1 MNDLKVMVQYNPGV
15 IKFENFDEIKSALT
29 EQMEIYKNLDVT
41 EDTVKE
47 SKKDIA
53 TLRKIRKA
61 VDDRRK
67 EIKAAYMDPYNGLD
81 RQVKELTA
89 LIDEPISIISAK
101 NDVFEQKRI
110 EEKRVHIKNL
120 WDENIKIPGTDIS
133 VFYNPSWEN
142 VTTTDASI
150 KSDISQLNVNYE
162 SGVQT
167 LKAFEDVGEA
177 EIEQAIKV
185 FVSNKLD
192 LSKAVIEIH
201 HFREHKK
208 MMEEQAKRDAEREA
222 ERARI
227 EEERKLAQ
235 EKANAE
241 REAELLQKQQEKTS
255 QECVHDVEIPDFEPE
270 PETVANT
277 ETHLLSITATVDQLQ
292 QIYELI
298 ARLGVK
304 YEEI

>member
-1 MNDLKVMVQYNPGV
+1 MNDLKVAVKYNPGV
-15 IKFENFDEIKSALT
+15 IVFENFDEIKAALT
-29 EQMEIYKNLDVT
+29 EQMEVYKNLEVT
-41 EDTVKE
+41 DETLKE
-47 SKKDIA
+47 SKKDVA
-53 TLRKIRKA
+53 TLRKIKKA
-61 VDDRRK
+61 VEDRRK
-67 EIKAAYMDPYNGLD
+67 EIKNEFMDPYTGLEK
-81 RQVKELTA
+81 QVKELTA
-89 LIDEPISIISAK
+89 LIDEPIAIITKKS
-101 NDVFEQKRI
+101 DVFEQRRI
-110 EEKRVHIKNL
+110 EEKRLHIREMWN
-120 WDENIKIPGTDIS
+120 ENIKVPNADIS

-142 VTTTDASI
+142 VTTTDTSI

-192 LSKAVIEIH
+192 LSKAVAEIN

-222 ERARI
+222 ERARF
-227 EEERKLAQ
+227 EEERKIAQ

-241 REAELLQKQQEKTS
+241 READLIQRESEQAS
-255 QECVHDVEIPDFEPE
+255 QECVHDVDIPDFDPAFE
-270 PETVANT
+270 ETVKA

-292 QIYELI
+292 QIYELF
-298 ARLGVK
+298 ARIGVEW
-304 YEEI
+304 EEI